1 MHVKIILVVDIIKG
15 KWKMKQL
22 NSSWQLFILAAIIVA
37 IIVLVAQDT
46 YDLDLLVGLNTLQ
59 FLGG

>member
-1 MHVKIILVVDIIKG
+1 MR
-15 KWKMKQL
+15 QL